1 MTATIITALSDAVIR
16 RHSQDPSVRQIK
28 DPRFSLLFR
37 FHKDRDR
44 GSFHLRHYQG
54 GRERW
59 KKVGAFPGMTTKV
72 LFARLPEIKGQL
84 AVDPAS
90 DNLAVSTWA
99 TVGDL
104 LCWYRDR
111 SGDNANVS
119 SSRRSSVKSAI
130 NRQLLPVLSD
140 VPLGAF
146 GSEKEGRTLLDEK
159 LIWPMQSTYSLS
171 FVKSVFG
178 VLKAAFKQAYRLKR
192 IESNPLAP
200 WVFSD
205 FIQARIKPKDP
216 SLRVERLTDFMG
228 RLPACQGPERLIPLL
243 MLLHGTRVGETR
255 HHRWDWIDWRGSTLT
270 IPGRFTKNKREH
282 QIPLSSV
289 AVQALKEYQASQS
302 RRGVSSV
309 WLFPG
314 AKPGRPIGKTKANEL
329 FQVISEKAWTSH
341 DLRKLARTVWADL
354 GVDYIVGELLLNHT
368 LKDLDA
374 TYIHTAM
381 AVQKRE
387 ALTRYHDWLILQGLT
402 IETETE
408 TRSRK
413 NTPADQTSEA
423 AA

>member
-1 MTATIITALSDAVIR
+1 MTATIITALSDTAIR
-16 RHSQDPSVRQIK
+16 RYSKDPSIRQIK

-37 FHKDRDR
+37 FHKNREF
-44 GSFHLRHYQG
+44 GSFHLRHYQA

-59 KKVGAFPGMTTKV
+59 IKVGAFPDMTTKV
-72 LFARLPEIKGQL
+72 LFSRLPEIKGQL

-90 DNLAVSTWA
+90 DNLAVSTWEKL
-99 TVGDL
+99 GDL

-111 SGDNANVS
+111 SFDNANVS
-119 SSRRSSVKSAI
+119 LSRRSSVKSAI

-140 VPLGAF
+140 VSLGAF
-146 GSEKEGRTLLDEK
+146 SSEKEGRTLLDEK

-192 IESNPLAP
+192 IESNPLAS

-228 RLPACQGPERLIPLL
+228 RLPENQGPERLIPLL

-255 HHRWDWIDWRGSTLT
+255 HLRWDWVDWNGRTLT
-270 IPGRFTKNKREH
+270 IPGLFTKNKREH

-289 AVQALKEYQASQS
+289 AEQVLKAYQVSQL

-314 AKPGRPIGKTKANEL
+314 AKAGQPIGKTKANAL
-329 FQVISEKAWTSH
+329 FHGISEKAWTSH

-381 AVQKRE
+381 AIQKRE
-387 ALTRYHDWLILQGLT
+387 ALVRYHDWLILQGLT

-408 TRSRK
+408 ARSRK

-423 AA
+423 VA